1 MTLAFGTESWAQALA
16 AEINASSEYRNAAA
30 KWGDGFNG
38 NVLLVFDADATLPV
52 ACALLVKLAK
62 GVCLSASFVPVT
74 KIRFRPASFVP
85 GVAHPDAGF
94 GLRAPFSIWQDVL
107 SRKTLAATAILTG
120 RMTVQGDRMT
130 LLKHTAAHR
139 ALISCAAALDTDFG
153 RA

>member
-1 MTLAFGTESWAQALA
+1 MTLPFGSQAWAAALV

-38 NVLLVFDADATLPV
+38 NVLLVFDADATLPKTH
-52 ACALLVKLAK
+52 ALLVELAK
-62 GVCLSASFVPVT
+62 GACRGASFVD
-74 KIRFRPASFVP
+74 

-94 GLRAPFSIWQDVL
+94 GLRAPFSVWKDVL

-120 RMTVQGDRMT
+120 AMKVEGDRMT

-139 ALISCAAALDTDFG
+139 ALMSCAAMLDTEFK
-153 RA
+153 AS